1 MLNINGQAANG
12 LSLDYNG
19 GVIFFFYVAEV
30 WKKVTLLHYRGMEKA
45 LVGGVA
51 RQALDCYNCLGT

>member
-1 MLNINGQAANG
+1 MAFPWIIMVV
-12 LSLDYNG
+12 SF
-19 GVIFFFYVAEV
+19 FFFYVAEV

-45 LVGGVA
+45 LVGRVA